1 MTKIRKPLRTGV
13 VVGTIAVAALLTLG
27 GCGREE
33 ETRVID
39 FSKTVAVS
47 VPDTSARG
55 PDDLKVAVAS
65 MVSPKEGFI
74 YYRELLDYLGKRLDR
89 KVELVQRKTYREV
102 NQLLKRR
109 LIDIAFICSGPYA
122 AGKGENG
129 FELLAAPEINGSH
142 FYQSYLIVN
151 ESSPYQDLG
160 DLKGKTFAFTDHES
174 NTGRLVPLYW
184 LALMGERPETF
195 FVKSVFTYSHDN
207 SIMATAKG
215 LVDGAAVDGLIWEY
229 FNQTKPDVT
238 SKTRVIRKS
247 QPYGM
252 PPVVASSSLSRP
264 MKDRVRHVLLT
275 AHDDPEGRKILNGL
289 KIDRFIEPRDEWYDS
304 IREMIKGM
312 QGQPGEQNDRSE
324 P

>member
-1 MTKIRKPLRTGV
+1 MAKLRKPLCTGV
-13 VVGTIAVAALLTLG
+13 LLGTVVVALLFTLG
-27 GCGREE
+27 GCGREG
-33 ETRVID
+33 ETRVVD

-65 MVSPKEGFI
+65 MVSPKESFV
-74 YYRELLDYLGKRLDR
+74 YYRELLDYLSKRLDR

-102 NQLLKRR
+102 NDLLKRG
-109 LIDIAFICSGPYA
+109 LIDLAFICSGPYA
-122 AGKGENG
+122 ASRGEDG
-129 FELLAAPEINGSH
+129 FELLAAPEISGSH

-151 ESSPYQDLG
+151 KSSPYQDLS
-160 DLKGKTFAFTDHES
+160 DLQGKTFAFTDQES

-195 FVKSVFTYSHDN
+195 FTKSVFTYSHDN

-247 QPYGM
+247 EPYGM
-252 PPVVASSSLSRP
+252 PPVVASSSLSRQ

-275 AHDDPEGRKILNGL
+275 AHDDSEGRKILDGL
-289 KIDRFIEPRDEWYDS
+289 KIDRFIEPRDDWYDS
-304 IREMIKGM
+304 IREMIKSM
-312 QGQPGEQNDRSE
+312 QGQPGERNERAE

>member
-1 MTKIRKPLRTGV
+1 
-13 VVGTIAVAALLTLG
+13 
-27 GCGREE
+27 
-33 ETRVID
+33 
-39 FSKTVAVS
+39 
-47 VPDTSARG
+47 
-55 PDDLKVAVAS
+55 
-65 MVSPKEGFI
+65 
-74 YYRELLDYLGKRLDR
+74 LDYLAKRLNR

-102 NQLLKRR
+102 NHLLKRG

-122 AGKGENG
+122 AGKDEDG
-129 FELLAAPEINGSH
+129 FELLAAPEISGSH
-142 FYQSYLIVN
+142 SYQSYLIVN
-151 ESSPYQDLG
+151 KSSPYRELSDLR
-160 DLKGKTFAFTDHES
+160 GKIFAFTDHES

-184 LALMGERPETF
+184 LALMDERPETF
-195 FVKSVFTYSHDN
+195 FSKSVFTYSHDN

-247 QPYGM
+247 EPYGM

-275 AHDDPEGRKILNGL
+275 AHEDPDGRKILDGL
-289 KIDRFIEPRDEWYDS
+289 KIDRFIEPQDDWYDS
-304 IREMIKGM
+304 IRQMIKST
-312 QGQPGEQNDRSE
+312 QGQAGEQNDRSE